1 MPLVEQKLI
10 CKVLDAKCAEID
22 AVLDKTRT
30 SIEEYKKLKQA
41 IITQAV
47 TKGIRGDRPMKEEVF
62 EQRIREYT
70 PNMYRL
76 AYGIL
81 QNHEDAQDAVGETIL
96 RAFEKIHTL
105 RRPECFRT
113 WLMQITANEA
123 KKIYAG
129 NKRLFLTRLMYNRDD
144 CPLDKISEMISQA

>member
-1 MPLVEQKLI
+1 
-10 CKVLDAKCAEID
+10 
-22 AVLDKTRT
+22 
-30 SIEEYKKLKQA
+30 
-41 IITQAV
+41 
-47 TKGIRGDRPMKEEVF
+47 MKEELF

-76 AYGIL
+76 ACGIL

-129 NKRLFLTRLMYNRDD
+129 NKRGIPADNMEDLMPDFCDDYHELWDVVTGLEMVYREAVLLYFYERLTIREIAKALHVPEGTVKSRLSRGKKLLREKLSD
-144 CPLDKISEMISQA
+144 Q

>member
-1 MPLVEQKLI
+1 
-10 CKVLDAKCAEID
+10 
-22 AVLDKTRT
+22 
-30 SIEEYKKLKQA
+30 
-41 IITQAV
+41 
-47 TKGIRGDRPMKEEVF
+47 MKEEVF

-123 KKIYAG
+123 KKFMPEING
-129 NKRLFLTRLMYNRDD
+129 EFRRRIW
-144 CPLDKISEMISQA
+144 KILCRTSAMIITSSGTW

>member
-1 MPLVEQKLI
+1 
-10 CKVLDAKCAEID
+10 
-22 AVLDKTRT
+22 
-30 SIEEYKKLKQA
+30 
-41 IITQAV
+41 
-47 TKGIRGDRPMKEEVF
+47 MKEEVF

-105 RRPECFRT
+105 RRPECFRA

-123 KKIYAG
+123 KKIYAN
-129 NKRLFLTRLMYNRDD
+129 NKRRIPQENMEELMPAFRDD
-144 CPLDKISEMISQA
+144 YHELWDVVMGLEIVYREAILLYFYESLSIREIAKALHVPEGTVKSRLSRGKRLLREKLSDI